1 MENNPLIPQ
10 STPQVNN
17 PVIPQSTPQIE
28 EKSGKG
34 LWIIL
39 GGIIVVFLVIL
50 GSVLFIGP
58 TSGDGSDFSNS
69 DLAKQIR
76 EDAEKNNPVLLP
88 DSSGEVTDA
97 GNSELD
103 SATTV
108 MESFLERSDKARCVS
123 TSITKVEE
131 TEDYY
136 DFWIL
141 QETGG
146 QFGIA
151 LDLIYVYDRTSKELS
166 SVKVVP
172 EDFSDHP
179 DALNEFPF
187 QVLLDGV
194 ITAEESGVGCS

>member
-1 MENNPLIPQ
+1 
-10 STPQVNN
+10 VNN

-88 DSSGEVTDA
+88 DSSREVTDA